1 MKKNRTLCKNRKGL
15 RHHFRCPVQTL
26 DPPVYSLV
34 RTLALWPYI
43 SFVGHRIY
51 ISVGILWTLMGTFL
65 CVHGQSSRCPR
76 PSADS
81 EQKST
86 ITIADV
92 ELSGTIPLSQEA
104 RVDLVERI
112 KKLELRQA
120 QHGDES
126 DWLWQV
132 ESEIRDTAQ
141 KQGYFKTLLTVKPY
155 LVQSEVHELRYI
167 VRVEV
172 DSGPQYHLDQITFS
186 GATVFGAKEL
196 RQQFFLHQG
205 DPFDPVEIRNGMDS
219 LLRLYERLGFIDM
232 VPEPEI
238 NINEKDKQ
246 ISVVLKIQ
254 ENQQYHVKTIEIYGL
269 SPAVEQ
275 AAKSQITPGEVF
287 NSKSIEDLVERYKS
301 EVPSNVS
308 INDVIRI
315 GRDRTTATIDIVL
328 DFRACPAI

>member
-1 MKKNRTLCKNRKGL
+1 
-15 RHHFRCPVQTL
+15 
-26 DPPVYSLV
+26 
-34 RTLALWPYI
+34 
-43 SFVGHRIY
+43 
-51 ISVGILWTLMGTFL
+51 MGTFL

-81 EQKST
+81 EQKT
-86 ITIADV
+86 KITIADV

-104 RVDLVERI
+104 RADLVERI
-112 KKLELRQA
+112 KKLDLRQA

-141 KQGYFKTLLTVKPY
+141 KQGYFKTLLTMKPPY
-155 LVQSEVHELRYI
+155 LVQSEAHELRYI

-196 RQQFFLHQG
+196 RDQFSLHQG
-205 DPFDPVEIRNGMDS
+205 DLFDAPEIRNGMDS
-219 LLRLYERLGFIDM
+219 LSRLYQRLGYIDM

-238 NINEKDKQ
+238 NINEKDKE

-308 INDVIRI
+308 IIDVNRI